1 MTRRAIVLSVVI
13 TLIVVIVSV
22 VSLLLVAR
30 SRFESA
36 EPLKFVA
43 NTALRNNADQTAAV
57 IPALFGMESP
67 RTILVLFLN
76 NTEIRP
82 GGGFIGSYGV
92 ITVDKGSITSLFTDG
107 TENLDRAAIALAP
120 IEPPQPLKDHLIH
133 RWFFRDSNWSPDF
146 FESTKN
152 VLKFYDIEKG
162 QQADA
167 IQTVVGITPEVLE
180 TIMKYTGP
188 VTARG
193 KVYTSENVTD
203 TLEQA
208 VEIDFH
214 EQGIS
219 KLERK
224 AIIGEIGSEIIA
236 RMKRISPL
244 QWPGLLN
251 DVQNLID
258 ERHVIFY
265 DKDPKIQKTLDE
277 LGWSGRM
284 KKAKTDS
291 FMFVDANLAS
301 LKTDRVM
308 ERSVQYRVYKDS
320 ASGEWRARMTMDY
333 KNTGSFDWRTTRYGT
348 YTRWF
353 FPAGTKFLS
362 GSGSVKSHKDKAPGT
377 WDVLNEEGQV
387 SIGSFIVTEPGTTTR
402 VVIDVGLAPHVVA
415 AITSGQYE
423 LLVQKQLGTHG
434 FELTVDAEFGKSV
447 RAATPPEDPKK
458 FGDNAYTWKGF
469 VKKDVQFDVSM

>member
-1 MTRRAIVLSVVI
+1 MTRRTFLLVTIFATIAIAASMLS
-13 TLIVVIVSV
+13 LWF
-22 VSLLLVAR
+22 VAR
-30 SRFESA
+30 SRFLA
-36 EPLKFVA
+36 VEPLKFVA
-43 NTALRNNADQTAAV
+43 SAALRNESEQTAAV

-67 RTILVLFLN
+67 RTMLILFLN

-92 ITVDKGSITSLFTDG
+92 ATVDRGAITSLFTDG
-107 TENLDRAAIALAP
+107 TENLDRAAIPMAP

-152 VLKFYDIEKG
+152 VLKFYEMEKG

-167 IQTVVGITPEVLE
+167 VQTVVGITPEVLE

-188 VTARG
+188 ITARG

-224 AIIGEIGSEIIA
+224 AVIGEIGSEVVS
-236 RMKRISPL
+236 RMKHLSPL
-244 QWPGLLN
+244 KWPGLLN
-251 DVQNLID
+251 DVQELID
-258 ERHVIFY
+258 ERHIIFY
-265 DKDPKIQKTLDE
+265 DKDPNIQKTLDN

-284 KKAKTDS
+284 KMGVPDKI
-291 FMFVDANLAS
+291 MFVDANLAS

-308 ERSVQYRVYKDS
+308 QRAVEYRVFKDT
-320 ASGEWRARMTMDY
+320 ATNQWRGRATMDY

-348 YTRWF
+348 YTRWY
-353 FPAGTKFLS
+353 FPAGTTFLG
-362 GSGSVKSHKDKAPGT
+362 GSGSSMSHKDKAPGDWVVT
-377 WDVLNEEGQV
+377 NEEGHTV
-387 SIGSFIVTEPGTTTR
+387 VGSFIVTEPGTTTR
-402 VVIDVGLAPHVVA
+402 VTIDIALAPQVA
-415 AITSGQYE
+415 MAIMEGRYG

-434 FELTVDAEFGKSV
+434 FELTIDAEFGKSV
-447 RAATPPEDPKK
+447 RVATPPEDPKK
-458 FGDNAYTWKGF
+458 FGDNAYTWQGF

>member
-1 MTRRAIVLSVVI
+1 MTRRAIVMSVLIAISVV
-13 TLIVVIVSV
+13 TASFVGLWF
-22 VSLLLVAR
+22 VAQ
-30 SRFESA
+30 SRFQSA
-36 EPLKFVA
+36 ESLKFVA
-43 NTALRNNADQTAAV
+43 NTAIQNNADKTAAV

-120 IEPPQPLKDHLIH
+120 IEPPKPIKDHLIH

-146 FESTKN
+146 AQSTKS
-152 VLKFYDIEKG
+152 VLRFYELENG
-162 QQADA
+162 QQAEK

-224 AIIGEIGSEIIA
+224 AVIGEIGSEIIA

-251 DVQNLID
+251 DFQNLID

-284 KKAKTDS
+284 KKAKSDS
-291 FMFVDANLAS
+291 IMFVDANLAS

-308 ERSVQYRVYKDS
+308 ERSMQYRVFKDS
-320 ASGEWRARMTMDY
+320 SSGEWRARVTMDY

-353 FPAGTKFLS
+353 FPEGTRFLG
-362 GSGSVKSHKDKAPGT
+362 GSGSVKTHKDKTPGA
-377 WDVLNEEGQV
+377 WDVVNEEGRTAV
-387 SIGSFIVTEPGTTTR
+387 GSFIVTEPGTTTR
-402 VVIDVGLAPHVVA
+402 VVIDVALAPQVV
-415 AITSGQYE
+415 TSILQGHYS
-423 LLVQKQLGTHG
+423 LFVQKQLGTHG
-434 FELTVDAEFGKSV
+434 FELTVDAEFDKSV

-458 FGDNAYTWKGF
+458 FGDDAYTWKGF
-469 VKKDVQFDVSM
+469 VKKDVEFDVSM